1 MLTTNIIISGTGGQG
16 IILASRIIT
25 HVAFQSG
32 YDVKESE
39 IHGMA
44 QRGGSVVSHIRFGDK
59 VFSPQIP
66 AGEAQIMVALEELE
80 ALRYLRF
87 LKKGGLIILNKKKIL
102 PAMTEEKDYPQNVEN
117 LLEQKGFI
125 VIPVEA
131 EKMAKQIGNIK
142 IENSVILGILST
154 ALSFKE
160 EIWHDVISKAVPPK
174 TIELNIKAFNE
185 GRRLIEEDA
194 ILGQRIRNFTEAKT

>member
-194 ILGQRIRNFTEAKT
+194 ILEQRIRNFTEAKT

>member
-1 MLTTNIIISGTGGQG
+1 M
-16 IILASRIIT
+16 
-25 HVAFQSG
+25 
-32 YDVKESE
+32 E
-39 IHGMA
+39 
-44 QRGGSVVSHIRFGDK
+44 IRF
-59 VFSPQIP
+59 FSPQIP

-131 EKMAKQIGNIK
+131 EKNG
-142 IENSVILGILST
+142 
-154 ALSFKE
+154 
-160 EIWHDVISKAVPPK
+160 K
-174 TIELNIKAFNE
+174 TNW
-185 GRRLIEEDA
+185 
-194 ILGQRIRNFTEAKT
+194 